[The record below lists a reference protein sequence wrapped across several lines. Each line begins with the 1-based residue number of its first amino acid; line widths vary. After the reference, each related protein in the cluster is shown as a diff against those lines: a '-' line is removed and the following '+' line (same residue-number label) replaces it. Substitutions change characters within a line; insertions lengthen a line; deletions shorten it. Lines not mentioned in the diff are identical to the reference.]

1 MKALTNHIESQ
12 NINSNSSEK
21 INILYLGDIEEVHSN
36 LKNLDEIN
44 TQVINYKNS
53 IVAYNDI
60 KKNRIKYDV
69 IICDANMTGINAIE
83 FFQITKKLEN
93 NNLIYIITTQ
103 HELSN
108 FYIERAKNLKIDDI
122 IEYPFRKSQ
131 LSIRIKYLLRKK
143 LSIQENSLSQKKQTN
158 HFKRAFDIIFSSIT
172 LIMLS
177 PLFLLVAIAI
187 KIDSNGPVF
196 FTSQRVGTGYKIFP
210 FFKFRS
216 MSSGAENMIDSLK
229 SKNQYNVKEN
239 KNDGNQICTE
249 CETLGHSCSEIL
261 FIDGKNICEN
271 SYYKSKKNSN
281 SSFMKFVNDPRVTK
295 LGQFLRKSS
304 IDELPQLVNIFKGD
318 MSFVGNRPL
327 PLYEAEQLTSD
338 EWSERFNAPAGL
350 TGLWQVNKRGKS
362 GMSEEERKQLDNTYA
377 RTHTFF
383 GDMSL
388 ILRTVPA
395 LTQKENV

>member
-1 MKALTNHIESQ
+1 MKALTNPIQFQ

-21 INILYLGDIEEVHSN
+21 INIIYIGDIEEVHSN
-36 LKNLDEIN
+36 LKTLDDIN
-44 TQVINYKNS
+44 THVINYKNS
-53 IVAYNDI
+53 IVAYNEI
-60 KKNRIKYDV
+60 KKNTIKYDV
-69 IICDANMTGINAIE
+69 IICDENMTGINAIE
-83 FFQITKKLEN
+83 FYQLTKKLEN
-93 NNLIYIITTQ
+93 KKLIYIITAQ

-143 LSIQENSLSQKKQTN
+143 TSIQENSLSQKKQTN
-158 HFKRAFDIIFSSIT
+158 YLKRVFDIIFSSIA
-172 LIMLS
+172 LFLLS

-187 KIDSNGPVF
+187 KIDSKGPVL
-196 FTSQRVGTGYKIFP
+196 FTSQRVGTGYKIFN

-216 MSSGAENMIDSLK
+216 MRSGAENMIDSLK
-229 SKNQYNVKEN
+229 GQNQYSETEN
-239 KNDGNQICTE
+239 KNNQNHKCTE
-249 CETLGHSCSEIL
+249 CETLGHSCSAIL
-261 FIDGKNICEN
+261 FIDGKHICEN
-271 SYYKSKKNSN
+271 SYYKNKKNST

-362 GMSEEERKQLDNTYA
+362 GMSEKERKQLDNTYA